1 MASLDR
7 TAYPRLGK
15 RLSDEE
21 LSACYELSEEEQD
34 FVRRNAHKDNGRLT
48 LAILLKTRQQLGYFP
63 DLAEV
68 PDQIKMHLAKQLEVV
83 IDTVLIGEAHHRP
96 TLHRYRNAIRAQLG
110 STVFSDGG
118 RNRVADCVRQ
128 AAQTMS
134 DPADLINVAV
144 EELIKANIELPAF
157 STLDR
162 LVGHERQEVH
172 ETLYLKITHALNP
185 NQRQTLDAL
194 LEVSEGEKLTGFARL
209 KETPGP
215 ATLSHFR
222 EWAER
227 LAELNAVLGV

>member
-1 MASLDR
+1 
-7 TAYPRLGK
+7 
-15 RLSDEE
+15 
-21 LSACYELSEEEQD
+21 
-34 FVRRNAHKDNGRLT
+34 
-48 LAILLKTRQQLGYFP
+48 
-63 DLAEV
+63 
-68 PDQIKMHLAKQLEVV
+68 
-83 IDTVLIGEAHHRP
+83 
-96 TLHRYRNAIRAQLG
+96 
-110 STVFSDGG
+110 
-118 RNRVADCVRQ
+118 
-128 AAQTMS
+128 MS

-194 LEVSEGEKLTGFARL
+194 LEVSEGEKLTGFPRL